1 MALSG
6 GTVAYFAAVLS
17 RRLTFVATA
26 GPVPRCASR
35 SRVSVPTTPGRS
47 SISAS
52 AVTLCE
58 SLDSL
63 PIVVRILGSGA
74 IAARCLLARRRV
86 HDENLPALTVLGHQ
100 HIHFGGSIHPLAVRM
115 HPPDLGR
122 QLRSLDRM
130 VTGWAA
136 AGSKLT

>member
-6 GTVAYFAAVLS
+6 GTVAVLCCCIVTPLDICRN
-17 RRLTFVATA
+17 RRPSPKVRLALTGLGAHYAWTLFN
-26 GPVPRCASR
+26 
-35 SRVSVPTTPGRS
+35 
-47 SISAS
+47 SAS

-100 HIHFGGSIHPLAVRM
+100 HIHFGGSIHPLASC
-115 HPPDLGR
+115 PDAPA
-122 QLRSLDRM
+122 RS
-130 VTGWAA
+130 GPAA
-136 AGSKLT
+136 PQP